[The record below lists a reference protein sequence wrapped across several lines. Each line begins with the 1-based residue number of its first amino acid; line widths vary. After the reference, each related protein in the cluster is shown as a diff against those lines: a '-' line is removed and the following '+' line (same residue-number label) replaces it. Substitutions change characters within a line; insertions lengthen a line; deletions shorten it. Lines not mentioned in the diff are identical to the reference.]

1 MDTGE
6 TGSEGVAGLSRLRC
20 IQSRAMVMNG
30 DERSASVKGGEF
42 FCQTS
47 DWQILYAESAL
58 WSK

>member
-1 MDTGE
+1 MHPIDGYGE
-6 TGSEGVAGLSRLRC
+6 
-20 IQSRAMVMNG
+20 NG

-58 WSK
+58 WSKWRGSMIIYSEGDRRGLF